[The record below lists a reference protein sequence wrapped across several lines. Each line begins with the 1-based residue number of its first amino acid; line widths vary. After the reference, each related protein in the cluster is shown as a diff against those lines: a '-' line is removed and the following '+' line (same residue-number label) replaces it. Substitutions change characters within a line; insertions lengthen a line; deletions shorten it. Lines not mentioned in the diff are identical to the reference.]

1 MAFKRPIRIANFSPI
16 EKAEAATYADGV
28 YSECFESGSFS
39 KEELADYL
47 VDMGLWSDEEEN
59 DFSKCLEDIQ
69 QMKMDYYEAFAL
81 ETRRN
86 KIKQAIRAKTMALN
100 LQFQQKSYLADYTC
114 EAARNEAYGFYLFR
128 DRDCPFSFYRKFT
141 LANLSE
147 DQIRELY
154 FDQTWRAVWSVSK
167 DPQAIFG
174 TTLSGLN
181 DNQLSLLY
189 WSKLYD
195 SIAESMDAPTNSAMK
210 DPIAIDGWLVKQN
223 KKREAEDKKNA
234 LPSQNAGEVF
244 VMASNQ
250 KEIKEINSLNSV
262 EGKQVLKSRARDL
275 ATKGSLDERQFSHVK
290 QELDIRKNELSF
302 RGNK

>member
-1 MAFKRPIRIANFSPI
+1 
-16 EKAEAATYADGV
+16 
-28 YSECFESGSFS
+28 
-39 KEELADYL
+39 
-47 VDMGLWSDEEEN
+47 MGLWSDEEEA

-86 KIKQAIRAKTMALN
+86 KIKQAIREKTTALN
-100 LQFQQKSYLADYTC
+100 LQFQHKSYLSDYTC

-128 DRDCPFSFYRKFT
+128 DRDCPFSFYRKFS
-141 LANLSE
+141 LSNLSE
-147 DQIRELY
+147 DKIRELY
-154 FDQTWRAVWSVSK
+154 FDQTWRAIWSVSK

-174 TTLSGLN
+174 NTLSYLN

-195 SIAESMDAPTNSAMK
+195 SVAESMDAPNNSAMK
-210 DPIAIDGWLVKQN
+210 DPLAIDGWLIKQN

-234 LPSQNAGEVF
+234 LPNQNAGEVF
-244 VMASNQ
+244 VMASSQ
-250 KEIKEINSLNSV
+250 KEIKEINSLNSA

-275 ATKGSLDERQFSHVK
+275 ANKGELDERQFSHVK
-290 QELDIRKNELSF
+290 QDIGIKKNELSF
-302 RGNK
+302 RGNR